1 MKNKMQKT
9 PTTDKTVSQ
18 EKKKSTKTTDKK
30 KTKNPEKPFSQQS
43 LPDNYSFE
51 VGM

>member
-1 MKNKMQKT
+1 VTSKMQKT
-9 PTTDKTVSQ
+9 PAADRINQK
-18 EKKKSTKTTDKK
+18 EKGTAPKSANKK

-43 LPDNYSFE
+43 PPDNYSFE

>member
-1 MKNKMQKT
+1 MKSKMQKT

-43 LPDNYSFE
+43 PPDNYSFE